1 MSTEVTGEITVRVRY
16 SETDA
21 MGTVH
26 HANYFVYFEQAR
38 TDLLRT
44 RGVSYRQV
52 EEMGFLLVLT
62 RVAARLLKPVHY
74 DDDLRIR
81 TTVRRTTMVR
91 IDHGYEV
98 FRAGELVAEGESTLA
113 CIDREGRPQALPEFL
128 QPDRA
133 T

>member
-1 MSTEVTGEITVRVRY
+1 
-16 SETDA
+16 

-52 EEMGFLLVLT
+52 EEMGFFLVLT
-62 RVAARLLKPVHY
+62 RVAVRMLKPAHY
-74 DDDLRIR
+74 DDDLRVR

-91 IDHGYEV
+91 IDHRYEV
-98 FRAGELVAEGESTLA
+98 YRGEELVAEGESTLA
-113 CIDREGRPQALPEFL
+113 CIDREGRPQALPAFL
-128 QPDRA
+128 QPDQA